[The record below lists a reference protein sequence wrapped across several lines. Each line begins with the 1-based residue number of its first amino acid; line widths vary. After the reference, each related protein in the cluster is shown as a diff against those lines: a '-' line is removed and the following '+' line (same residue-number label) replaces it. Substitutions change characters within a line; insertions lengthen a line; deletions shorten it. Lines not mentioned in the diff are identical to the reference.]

1 MANII
6 GYAIDLDGMK
16 SSTCGMIGI
25 ATKDKKK
32 YFCKKFNNLVEPDN
46 NGALSPKVIAK
57 NQAAFDAFKRRKT
70 RVNRTLREVSG
81 LGGNIVFPIDET
93 VYEHHWT
100 EFTEYIEGT
109 MPEDQYATV
118 ISGLD
123 ENEKMLVL
131 KIAIGA
137 LQTIHGQRIV
147 HGDLKLTNI
156 MLVKNDMGHFV
167 SKIIDFDG
175 AFFEDDVPLDSIT
188 GTVDYYSPE
197 LAVYS
202 SNEDPEFRE
211 RISKMITTKSDIF
224 TMGLILHEYLTGN
237 KPEPDRLSSSLQKMK
252 DAGKFIYPWQVLL
265 TNDKGEEKTQ
275 LVVSN
280 RISEPAYIALI
291 SDMLN
296 LEPDR
301 RPSAV
306 EVLKRLNNKELPI
319 ETDTWPEHSI
329 SINVTRVKEQVIGLR
344 KLEVTKGRDV
354 IHAYE
359 IIEKDGRRY
368 VKSKEELISLGF
380 ALMAESWT
388 PPRSEDK
395 IKWNLDMLKRMFIS
409 IASEAPGKYLLFDK
423 RGNKRIMTVNQLIMM
438 KFADKT
444 DASRSIPAPD
454 PVPAPDPAPVP
465 VPAPIPEPK
474 PSDSAGELWEE
485 DENCMKLNVDLLSAQ
500 NVQFLGKSEMRGHRG
515 YKFKINGMERFMN
528 SQTCRMMKFLINK

>member
-1 MANII
+1 
-6 GYAIDLDGMK
+6 
-16 SSTCGMIGI
+16 
-25 ATKDKKK
+25 
-32 YFCKKFNNLVEPDN
+32 
-46 NGALSPKVIAK
+46 
-57 NQAAFDAFKRRKT
+57 
-70 RVNRTLREVSG
+70 
-81 LGGNIVFPIDET
+81 
-93 VYEHHWT
+93 
-100 EFTEYIEGT
+100 
-109 MPEDQYATV
+109 
-118 ISGLD
+118 
-123 ENEKMLVL
+123 
-131 KIAIGA
+131 
-137 LQTIHGQRIV
+137 
-147 HGDLKLTNI
+147 
-156 MLVKNDMGHFV
+156 
-167 SKIIDFDG
+167 
-175 AFFEDDVPLDSIT
+175 
-188 GTVDYYSPE
+188 
-197 LAVYS
+197 
-202 SNEDPEFRE
+202 
-211 RISKMITTKSDIF
+211 MITTKSDIF

-344 KLEVTKGRDV
+344 KLEVTKGRNV

-444 DASRSIPAPD
+444 DASRSIPAQFQCRRQLQHQFQCQLQFQNLSLRT
-454 PVPAPDPAPVP
+454 VRVNFGR
-465 VPAPIPEPK
+465 K
-474 PSDSAGELWEE
+474 
-485 DENCMKLNVDLLSAQ
+485 MKIA
-500 NVQFLGKSEMRGHRG
+500 
-515 YKFKINGMERFMN
+515 
-528 SQTCRMMKFLINK
+528 